1 MTEAECRFYRVQG
14 SLAIGLR
21 LHALDLCASSDAN
34 FPAFATSFFIRGL
47 SG

>member
-1 MTEAECRFYRVQG
+1 MTEAECRFYRVRR

-21 LHALDLCASSDAN
+21 LQALDLCASSDAN
-34 FPAFATSFFIRGL
+34 FSAFVPSFFTRGL